1 MSDIHLAV
9 VHEVENGD
17 KVDVLDSFQVEKRVF
32 MPVPF
37 QDGPEEWGAG
47 GEDDLVRLDLIV
59 VAG

>member
-1 MSDIHLAV
+1 MI
-9 VHEVENGD
+9 HEVENGD

-47 GEDDLVRLDLIV
+47 GEDNLVRLDLIV

>member
-9 VHEVENGD
+9 VHEVEDGD

-32 MPVPF
+32 MSVPF
-37 QDGPEEWGAG
+37 QDGPEEWGARR
-47 GEDDLVRLDLIV
+47 EDDLVRLDLIV